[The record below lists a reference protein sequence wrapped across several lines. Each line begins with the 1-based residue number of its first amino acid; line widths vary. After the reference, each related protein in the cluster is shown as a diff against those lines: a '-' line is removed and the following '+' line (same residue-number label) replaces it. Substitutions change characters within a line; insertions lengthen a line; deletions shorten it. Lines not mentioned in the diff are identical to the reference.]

1 MDEDSGSPHLLISK
15 VLIKNRF
22 EARPPEKG
30 KREKVMILG

>member
-15 VLIKNRF
+15 VFIENRF

-30 KREKVMILG
+30 KR